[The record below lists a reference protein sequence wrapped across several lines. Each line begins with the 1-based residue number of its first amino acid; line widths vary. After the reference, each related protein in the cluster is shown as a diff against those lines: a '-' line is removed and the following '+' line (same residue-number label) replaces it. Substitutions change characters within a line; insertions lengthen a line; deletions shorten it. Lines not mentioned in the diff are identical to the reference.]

1 MANSRKPR
9 RGASRGPARNGSSRR
24 QVPGWVWLFTGVVV
38 GLFVAFLVHLGHV
51 QMSEGAAT
59 VQNATPQTK
68 AQKNQDQGKAKQK
81 GDQPKF
87 DFYAVLP
94 KMEVIAP
101 KDNDQDQGKQG
112 SGANTDNDNPPT
124 AIGHGQSAKA
134 APSHSRKS
142 DNSNNPDN
150 GDQGRYMLQAGSFHH
165 QSDADQRRA
174 KLILKGFQVSVQ
186 PVQLDNG
193 ETWHR
198 VMIGPYNDL
207 TDLHAAQDKLIALG
221 IETLPIQVKSQ

>member
-1 MANSRKPR
+1 MANAKKPR
-9 RGASRGPARNGSSRR
+9 RGASRGPTRNGTRR
-24 QVPGWVWLFTGVVV
+24 QVPGWVWLFTGVAV

-51 QMSEGAAT
+51 QMSQGSAGLRAVT
-59 VQNATPQTK
+59 APQSGGKSPNQEADKTK
-68 AQKNQDQGKAKQK
+68 KK
-81 GDQPKF
+81 GEQPKF

-101 KDNDQDQGKQG
+101 KDNSQAPGKQG
-112 SGANTDNDNPPT
+112 AGANTDNDNPPT
-124 AIGHGQSAKA
+124 AIGHGAQAS
-134 APSHSRKS
+134 PSHPHNA
-142 DNSNNPDN
+142 DNTGNPDN

-165 QSDADQRRA
+165 QTDADQRRA

-198 VMIGPYNDL
+198 VMIGPYKDL

-221 IETLPIQVKSQ
+221 IETLPIQVKNQ